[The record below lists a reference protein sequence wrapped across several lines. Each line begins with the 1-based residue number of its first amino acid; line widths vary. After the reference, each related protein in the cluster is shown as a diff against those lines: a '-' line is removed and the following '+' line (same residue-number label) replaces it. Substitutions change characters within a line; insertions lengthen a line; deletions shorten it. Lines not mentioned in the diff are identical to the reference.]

1 VTRLPIL
8 RYFAFW
14 LLVGLTALFGCGGGG
29 VKGNLTGVVTDVDG
43 RAVAGASVSVGTAR
57 TTSLSNGTF
66 TLTGIGS
73 GFKTV
78 KAEIV
83 INGHKWSGETVVDL
97 VGNEQNRSV
106 NIVVSDERFH
116 GRIEGTV
123 IDSFGVGLPGTKVFV
138 GGPLSST
145 LAITRSDGTYTVP
158 KLTPGVTYTVTASR
172 PGYQNETRTVMV
184 VANSTSGVSFSLTPI
199 SPIGTLPAP
208 ENLTTQSWT
217 IAGSITRANDGTKS
231 FYEWVKRLYRKKK
244 RLPYGPQARTIEYK
258 SSAAGRA
265 TPPGSVIEVDLFWD
279 YEAFEDLFG
288 YLIRRG
294 TSANPNTLTDTA
306 LLRDPLTRVFFDVD
320 PILTPDVTYYYTVHR
335 LDTVLFPSR
344 GTVGPASAVAH
355 AQPLAPITA
364 TRPFQ
369 GEQVLGIPTFTW
381 SPVLRADTYQIFVWD
396 RFPDLQNPSD
406 PDGVAPIWPADI
418 NQPGSSLVLAPRTTQ
433 AYEGPPLQR
442 GRTYYWFVVASDS
455 LGENMSVTQ
464 IARFT
469 LK

>member
-1 VTRLPIL
+1 MTRLRLFRIP
-8 RYFAFW
+8 AFV
-14 LLVGLTALFGCGGGG
+14 LLVGLTASFGCGGGG

-43 RAVAGASVSVGTAR
+43 RAVAGATVSVGSTR
-57 TTSLSNGTF
+57 TSSLSNGTF
-66 TLTGIGS
+66 TLGGIGS

-78 KAEIV
+78 KAEII
-83 INGHKWSGETVVDL
+83 INGRKWSGETVVDL

-172 PGYQNETRTVMV
+172 PGYQNETRTVTV
-184 VANSTSGVSFSLTPI
+184 LANSTAGLSFSLTPI

-208 ENLTTQSWT
+208 QNVSTQSWT
-217 IAGSITRANDGTKS
+217 VAASITRADEGTKS
-231 FYEWVKRLYRKKK
+231 LYEWVKRLYRKKK
-244 RLPYGPQARTIEYK
+244 GLPNGPQARTIEYK
-258 SSAAGRA
+258 SGRA
-265 TPPGSVIEVDLFWD
+265 TPPGAVIEVDLFWD

-294 TSANPNTLTDTA
+294 TSSNPNSLADTA

-320 PILTPDVTYYYTVHR
+320 PILTPDTTYYYTVHR
-335 LDTVLFPSR
+335 LDTVLFPNR
-344 GTVGPASAVAH
+344 GTVGPASSVVR
-355 AQPLAPITA
+355 AQPLAPTTA

-369 GEQVLGIPTFTW
+369 GEQVVGNPIFAW

-406 PDGVAPIWPADI
+406 PNGVSPIWPVDLD
-418 NQPGSSLVLAPRTTQ
+418 NPGSSLVSAPRTTQ
-433 AYEGPPLQR
+433 AYEGPPLQK
-442 GRTYYWFVVASDS
+442 GRTYYWFVVASDAE
-455 LGENMSVTQ
+455 GENLSVTQ
-464 IARFT
+464 VAKFT
-469 LK
+469 PK